1 MIYMIDHYDSFT
13 FNIVQVLGESGEE
26 VIVRR
31 NDKVRLTEIEELEP
45 DLIFLSPG
53 PRTPEQ
59 TGITLEV
66 IEKFKG
72 TIPIFGVCLGH
83 QALAYSFGGSVVK
96 TNRLMHGKP
105 SKLRHDST
113 GVFSGVPDS
122 TEVMNYHSL
131 VVDKSTLPECFEVT
145 AENENGEIMGIR
157 HKSLPVEGVQ
167 FHPES
172 IGSVDGRKMI
182 ENILEN
188 LKAAI

>member
-31 NDKVRLTEIEELEP
+31 NDKVRLTEIEELKP
-45 DLIFLSPG
+45 ALIFLSPG

-72 TIPIFGVCLGH
+72 SIPIFGVCLGH

-96 TNRLMHGKP
+96 TDRLMHGKP

-113 GVFSGVPDS
+113 GIFSGVPDS

-145 AENENGEIMGIR
+145 AENANGEIMGIR
-157 HKSLPVEGVQ
+157 HKALPVEGIQ